1 MRKFTA
7 VSSHGRSADSAVPA
21 AGPGTRHRS
30 TNEQSGVLGSA
41 TFFRQNSRNYQ
52 HSSRWTPGRE
62 ARHGASRSICGLSQF
77 RSPWARSK
85 QQFGVGSI
93 ARWWCRR
100 AGVQPTRRSQA
111 QRLRDADPNRIPTT
125 FVQSLGGHAD
135 GSLSPPMLNE
145 PSHMCSRLMLS
156 AADPAWGRGRERR
169 AGRDQAGSSREPWI
183 WLTTEHTSYPPTSCS
198 VTWLA
203 GRISTRQRFIRLDRS

>member
-1 MRKFTA
+1 VF
-7 VSSHGRSADSAVPA
+7 
-21 AGPGTRHRS
+21 
-30 TNEQSGVLGSA
+30 GSA
-41 TFFRQNSRNYQ
+41 SFLRRGSPNYQ
-52 HSSRWTPGRE
+52 RSSRWTPGRE

-77 RSPWARSK
+77 QSPWARSK

-93 ARWWCRR
+93 TRWWCQR
-100 AGVQPTRRSQA
+100 AGVRPTRRSQA

-125 FVQSLGGHAD
+125 IVESLGGHAD

-145 PSHMCSRLMLS
+145 SSHMRSRLLLS
-156 AADPAWGRGRERR
+156 AADRAWGRGCERR
-169 AGRDQAGSSREPWI
+169 AVCDQAGSSRESWI

-203 GRISTRQRFIRLDRS
+203 GRIATRQRFTPLDCP